1 MSSLAH
7 QNQMSG
13 EEEQKTKPGWR
24 ERMGMSNWTSSA
36 VNTDEESD
44 QASMSQVEPES
55 VEEEKESRWSRVKS
69 WTKTKVKEMRTE
81 KKDAPEGGVIRLQV

>member
-1 MSSLAH
+1 
-7 QNQMSG
+7 MSG